1 MSSASA
7 RALIGYS
14 GFVGGTLLHAGS
26 FDALYN
32 SKNIA
37 DIAGRSFDLVVCA
50 GVSAAKWLANKEPD
64 ADRAA
69 IAALTHGLD
78 QVEARELVLIST
90 IDVYP
95 DPSRPLDESHPID
108 PAAAHAYGRHRFELE
123 QWVRG
128 RFPSAR
134 IVRLPALFGEGLKK
148 NALYDLLNDN
158 LVGNIDPNAVFQW
171 YPMRRLAGDLDVV
184 RRADLR
190 LVNLFTEPI
199 AMSEI
204 IAAFFPSAP
213 VGAARASAPRYALR
227 TRYAHLFGGAD
238 GHMMSKADVL
248 RDMAD
253 YIATERRAKRA
264 APQPT

>member
-7 RALIGYS
+7 TALIGYT
-14 GFVGGTLLHAGS
+14 GFVGGTLLRNGR

-32 SKNIA
+32 SRNIA

-50 GVSAAKWLANKEPD
+50 GVSAAKWRANREPE

-69 IAALTHGLD
+69 IAALMKCLD
-78 QVEARELVLIST
+78 RVDAREVVLIST

-95 DPSRPLDESHPID
+95 DPSLPLDEGHVID
-108 PAAAHAYGRHRFELE
+108 PAVTHAYGRHRFELE

-128 RFPSAR
+128 RFPLAR
-134 IVRLPALFGEGLKK
+134 VVRLPALFGEGLKK

-158 LVGNIDPNAVFQW
+158 LVGNVDPDGVFQW
-171 YPMRRLAGDLDVV
+171 YPMRRLAEDLTAV
-184 RRADLR
+184 RGCDLR

-204 IAAFFPSAP
+204 VAAFFPATRIGPPTGSAP
-213 VGAARASAPRYALR
+213 HYALR
-227 TRYAHLFGGAD
+227 TRYAHLFGGVD
-238 GHMMSKADVL
+238 GHVMSKAEVL
-248 RDMAD
+248 RDMAHF
-253 YIATERRAKRA
+253 ITTQQGAKQA
-264 APQPT
+264 APQPS